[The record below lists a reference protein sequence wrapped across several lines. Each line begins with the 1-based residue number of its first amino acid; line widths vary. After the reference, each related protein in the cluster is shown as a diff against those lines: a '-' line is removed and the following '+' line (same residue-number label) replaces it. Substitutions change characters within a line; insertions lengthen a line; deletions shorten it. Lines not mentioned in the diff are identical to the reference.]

1 MHLPKLILESS
12 GRSSISGSSSNTRSS
27 SSSLVL
33 LLYINSNMF
42 SLYSIKDIG
51 GKPSAVQKIIELALY
66 VYLIMHCRA

>member
-1 MHLPKLILESS
+1 MHLPKLILDSS
-12 GRSSISGSSSNTRSS
+12 GRSSISG

-51 GKPSAVQKIIELALY
+51 EKTSAVQKIIELALY
-66 VYLIMHCRA
+66 VYLIMHCSA

>member
-51 GKPSAVQKIIELALY
+51 EKTICCTKNYRAGTLRLSNYAL
-66 VYLIMHCRA
+66 